1 LAVAVPAHALAALV
15 VSLSRRP
22 VIFNRPAFLGVAMNC
37 PACGSPVTLEFGSD
51 WPLSTSLSDAILTAE
66 EDEQIEVT
74 RDCWDCG
81 WHETRALRVASI
93 DTTAGDET
101 AVERA
106 ALIDEITDEL
116 AAIESVDTLE
126 ETLAAIR
133 QQRATDPARTATDD
147 ATE

>member
-1 LAVAVPAHALAALV
+1 
-15 VSLSRRP
+15 
-22 VIFNRPAFLGVAMNC
+22 MDC
-37 PACGSPVTLEFGSD
+37 PACGSPVTLEVGPD
-51 WPLSTSLSDAILTAE
+51 RPLSTSLSDAVLAAE
-66 EDEQIEVT
+66 EDERIEVT

-116 AAIESVDTLE
+116 GDIESVDTLE

-133 QQRATDPARTATDD
+133 RHRAADPATTDTDD
-147 ATE
+147 ETE

>member
-1 LAVAVPAHALAALV
+1 MDC
-15 VSLSRRP
+15 S
-22 VIFNRPAFLGVAMNC
+22 
-37 PACGSPVTLEFGSD
+37 ACGSPVTLEVGPD
-51 WPLSTSLSDAILTAE
+51 RPLSTSLSDAVLAAE

-81 WHETRALRVASI
+81 WHETRQLRIESV

-106 ALIDEITDEL
+106 ALIGEITDEL
-116 AAIESVDTLE
+116 AAIGSVDTLE

-133 QQRATDPARTATDD
+133 RQRATDPTTTDTDD
-147 ATE
+147 ETE

>member
-1 LAVAVPAHALAALV
+1 MA
-15 VSLSRRP
+15 
-22 VIFNRPAFLGVAMNC
+22 G
-37 PACGSPVTLEFGSD
+37 
-51 WPLSTSLSDAILTAE
+51 
-66 EDEQIEVT
+66 
-74 RDCWDCG
+74 
-81 WHETRALRVASI
+81 TRALRVASI

-133 QQRATDPARTATDD
+133 QQRETDPTTTDTDD